1 MNVDP
6 RTLARREVHALINGL
21 VAPRPIAW
29 VSSVAADGTRN
40 LAPFSFF
47 NAFSTSPPTIAIGPG
62 SRQGVPK
69 DTQANIRASGEF
81 TISMVGRES
90 AEKANLSS
98 AEVPADVDEWTFAGV
113 TPVAS
118 VDVTPERVAESPA
131 SFECRVHQ
139 VVDLGLAGTAT
150 NALIIA
156 RIVRIHV
163 DDALLDGETL
173 PIPIGSTSSAGREVT
188 CGSRP
193 VNDSNSRGRP
203 QNSPRCLIHRCPNR
217 RPVTSSAYRSSSQSR
232 RRFRARGVLRD
243 CPQRVCAARQVVG
256 GALQMC
262 RQ

>member
-81 TISMVGRES
+81 TISMVGREL

-163 DDALLDGETL
+163 DDALLDGYAPDPDRL
-173 PIPIGSTSSAGREVT
+173 DLVGRAGGDLWVSTRKRFELARPSSELSTVLD
-188 CGSRP
+188 SP
-193 VNDSNSRGRP
+193 VP
-203 QNSPRCLIHRCPNR
+203 E
-217 RPVTSSAYRSSSQSR
+217 SAT
-232 RRFRARGVLRD
+232 RD
-243 CPQRVCAARQVVG
+243 
-256 GALQMC
+256 
-262 RQ
+262 